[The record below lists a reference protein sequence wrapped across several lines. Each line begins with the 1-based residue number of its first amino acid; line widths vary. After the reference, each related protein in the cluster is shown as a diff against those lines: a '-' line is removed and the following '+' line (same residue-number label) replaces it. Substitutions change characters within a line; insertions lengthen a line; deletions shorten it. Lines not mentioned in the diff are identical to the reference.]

1 MFEYTDL
8 FGEGTTFNN
17 GVLSIP
23 RANLEAMGLAP
34 NAYDLVSIVTAIL
47 LRANN
52 YFSGVLVDYDG
63 SILVDDNGDS
73 LSYNQNRAEPNLT
86 SEYAGKALSQDEL
99 KLYWDWLI
107 SFYELKA

>member
-1 MFEYTDL
+1 MEYTDL

-17 GVLSIP
+17 GTLSIP

-47 LRANN
+47 LRVNN

-63 SILVDDNGDS
+63 SILIDDNGDS
-73 LSYNQNRAEPNLT
+73 LGYDQNRAETNLT
-86 SEYAGKALSQDEL
+86 SEYAGKQLSQDEL

-107 SFYELKA
+107 SFYELEV

>member
-1 MFEYTDL
+1 MEYTDL

-47 LRANN
+47 LRVNN

-73 LSYNQNRAEPNLT
+73 LGYDQNRAESTLT
-86 SEYAGKALSQDEL
+86 SEYAGKELSQDEL

-107 SFYELKA
+107 SFYELEV

>member
-1 MFEYTDL
+1 MEYTDL

-47 LRANN
+47 LSWTVRSSRKINEFTRVSAPN
-52 YFSGVLVDYDG
+52 VLHP
-63 SILVDDNGDS
+63 SSRLTIAER
-73 LSYNQNRAEPNLT
+73 LSMQ
-86 SEYAGKALSQDEL
+86 G
-99 KLYWDWLI
+99 
-107 SFYELKA
+107 F